1 MQFTEEDLA
10 SFMEKEKEK
19 RRNIDG
25 RQLLRRA
32 REDAIA
38 IGRQLDGVVL
48 APGGVAEASDA
59 PFAAANTFLPSTMT
73 RTMLGLAV
81 HYVRAADGK
90 GEIALSSFVVLRAA
104 IECIASAHWLM
115 SGGSRRENTE
125 RTLKRMWWDT
135 MAAADM
141 ATTVDGNPDISKTYP
156 LRRLITVIAQPI
168 KGLDP
173 ESIFTSKRESLSG
186 IVRKASAGLS
196 PDDRNALYAAWMAC
210 AAVSHGNIAVSAGAG
225 VAPGL
230 IQNPSKHLIDNPV
243 YASMASVAVAD
254 LRKTVELFESRAAE
268 MHTHR
273 NPNRASSGTA

>member
-25 RQLLRRA
+25 RQLLRQV
-32 REDAIA
+32 REDAVVV
-38 IGRQLDGVVL
+38 GKLLDGVVL
-48 APGGVAEASDA
+48 APGGVAEALDA
-59 PFAAANTFLPSTMT
+59 PFATANTFLPSTMT
-73 RTMLGLAV
+73 RTMLRLAV
-81 HYVRAADGK
+81 YYVRAADDK

-141 ATTVDGNPDISKTYP
+141 ATTADGNPDISATYP
-156 LRRLITVIAQPI
+156 LRQLITVIAQPI

-173 ESIFTSKRESLSG
+173 ESIFASKRESLSG
-186 IVRKASAGLS
+186 IVRKASAALR
-196 PDDRNALYAAWMAC
+196 PDDGSAFYAAWMAC
-210 AAVSHGNIAVSAGAG
+210 AAVSHGNIPVSAGAG
-225 VAPGL
+225 VAPEL
-230 IQNPSKHLIDNPV
+230 IQNPSMHLIDNPV

-254 LRKTVELFESRAAE
+254 LRETVELFARRAAE
-268 MHTHR
+268 MHTHQGH
-273 NPNRASSGTA
+273 NSASSAPA